1 MWLLLLQARVD
12 LVTNRADVTL
22 IPALVVSRP
31 RVSFLNARGAPPP
44 LALAQ
49 RFRAALGPQALPSLV
64 SAVCQP
70 INTDGACPTLIPM
83 LFAVRVA
90 LVFLAFPLLTIAA
103 SSARVQ
109 PPPDLDALARRVRD
123 VIRTEYA
130 EPVRFNYVEEGSDVE
145 VSMLG
150 KVSVGPVQ
158 RFEVRQEP
166 PGEAWR
172 RLVAVDGKPLDAGE
186 LARLDAEHRKQL
198 ERVRSETPRQR
209 AARLKKEADE
219 LRERDEVLD
228 DAERVFA
235 FSFVGREQI
244 DGQPVIVVNL
254 MPRPN
259 ARVTTSDG
267 QRMKQFA
274 GRMWIS
280 DGDYHIARVRLHAV
294 DSVSVG
300 WGVVARVEPG
310 SGFDFARKKFA
321 GTWVASEL
329 TIEGS
334 GHTLLFRRFQIK
346 TVTTYSGHR
355 PYSATVNEVIP

>member
-1 MWLLLLQARVD
+1 MPVPARVP
-12 LVTNRADVTL
+12 LL
-22 IPALVVSRP
+22 
-31 RVSFLNARGAPPP
+31 F
-44 LALAQ
+44 LALP
-49 RFRAALGPQALPSLV
+49 F
-64 SAVCQP
+64 
-70 INTDGACPTLIPM
+70 
-83 LFAVRVA
+83 
-90 LVFLAFPLLTIAA
+90 LTIAV
-103 SSARVQ
+103 SPVRVQ
-109 PPPDLDALARRVRD
+109 SPPDPDALASKVRE
-123 VIRTEYA
+123 VMRAEYA
-130 EPVRFNYVEEGSDVE
+130 EPVRFNYVEEGSDVD

-166 PGEAWR
+166 PGEPWR
-172 RLVAVDGKPLDAGE
+172 RLVAVDGKPLDAAE
-186 LARLDAEHRKQL
+186 LARLDADHRKQV

-209 AARLKKEADE
+209 AARLKKDADE
-219 LRERDEVLD
+219 QRERDEILD

-235 FSFVGREQI
+235 FAFIGREQI
-244 DGQPVIVVNL
+244 DGQPVIVVDL

-259 ARVTTSDG
+259 ARVTTGDG

-280 DGDYHIARVRLHAV
+280 DGDYHVARVRLHAV

-334 GHTLLFRRFQIK
+334 GHTLLFRKFQIK
-346 TVTTYSGHR
+346 TVTTYSNHQ
-355 PYSATVNEVIP
+355 ANKLVD